1 MTTFSHAII
10 TGGSSGIGREV
21 ARLLVAR
28 GTPVTLLARRPA
40 LLDEARD
47 DLARTAPAGTTPRV
61 HTAAVDV
68 SEGTALAASIAAAER
83 VHGPCDALVASAGI
97 AIPGYFEALPL
108 DAFERTMA
116 VNYFGALH
124 AVRAIVPGMRA
135 RKHGRIVLVGSG
147 AGIVGV
153 YGYAAYSP
161 TKFALRGLAE
171 VLRAELAPEGIR
183 VSIVYPPDTDTPQ
196 LAEENLIKPAE
207 TRAITAGAQTWPA
220 DGVARA
226 IVTGMDQGR
235 FAITPGWEMTL
246 LHRLHSM
253 INPALAWHFD
263 RQAARAR
270 VTRRS

>member
-1 MTTFSHAII
+1 MTTSSHAII

-28 GTPVTLLARRPA
+28 GTAVTLLARRPVV
-40 LLDEARD
+40 LDEARD
-47 DLARTAPAGTTPRV
+47 DLARTAPAGVTPRV

-68 SEGTALAASIAAAER
+68 SDAAALAAAIAAAER
-83 VHGPCDALVASAGI
+83 AQGPCDALVASAGI

-108 DAFERTMA
+108 DVFERTMA

-135 RKHGRIVLVGSG
+135 RRRGRIVLVGSG

-196 LAEENLIKPAE
+196 LAEENLTKPAE

-220 DGVARA
+220 DGVARK

-235 FAITPGWEMTL
+235 FAITPGWEMTI

-263 RQAARAR
+263 RQAARAK
-270 VTRRS
+270 VARRD